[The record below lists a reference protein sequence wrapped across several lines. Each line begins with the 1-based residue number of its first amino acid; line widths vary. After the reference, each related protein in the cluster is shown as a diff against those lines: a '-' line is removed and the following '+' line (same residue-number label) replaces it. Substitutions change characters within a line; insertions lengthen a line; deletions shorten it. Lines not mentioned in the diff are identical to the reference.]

1 MLITHQGNALQIL
14 RDCVLL
20 TRIGETAVCST
31 RFHAI
36 WGAPTKGLS
45 IDVPR
50 HNAYSV
56 EAHGSTPIRFYFI
69 STECPR
75 SSGVELCCQ
84 SELNISCGGGFPS
97 LPACSIFCGWR
108 IHGD

>member
-1 MLITHQGNALQIL
+1 MSITYPTIHQGNALQIL

-20 TRIGETAVCST
+20 TRIGETAACST

-36 WGAPTKGLS
+36 RGAPTKGLS

-50 HNAYSV
+50 RNAYSV
-56 EAHGSTPIRFYFI
+56 EAHRSTPISFYFI

-75 SSGVELCCQ
+75 SSGVEPCCQ
-84 SELNISCGGGFPS
+84 SELNTSCGGGSPS
-97 LPACSIFCGWR
+97 LRAHS
-108 IHGD
+108 